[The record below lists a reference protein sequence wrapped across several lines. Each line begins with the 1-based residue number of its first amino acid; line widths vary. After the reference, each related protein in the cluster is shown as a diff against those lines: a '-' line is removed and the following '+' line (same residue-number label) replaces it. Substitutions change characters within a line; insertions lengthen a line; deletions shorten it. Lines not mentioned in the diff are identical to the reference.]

1 MVLNPADGTLE
12 SDYKVAALASNPICL
27 MTKCAIGIP
36 MSIAKNSSRSEVP
49 LLFLNIIDPAW
60 FYRIGGAIVRPLDGR
75 QLVDVKTGDMA
86 HTYRFDLFGPGP
98 RMSVIYPLSAN
109 IADDVTWIHSTFAT
123 MDTLLFIAS
132 LRFTFLFAVNVAL

>member
-1 MVLNPADGTLE
+1 MLKKVPTHFHLHAVLEYLE
-12 SDYKVAALASNPICL
+12 IQFP
-27 MTKCAIGIP
+27 
-36 MSIAKNSSRSEVP
+36 E
-49 LLFLNIIDPAW
+49 
-60 FYRIGGAIVRPLDGR
+60 
-75 QLVDVKTGDMA
+75 LVDVKTGDMA